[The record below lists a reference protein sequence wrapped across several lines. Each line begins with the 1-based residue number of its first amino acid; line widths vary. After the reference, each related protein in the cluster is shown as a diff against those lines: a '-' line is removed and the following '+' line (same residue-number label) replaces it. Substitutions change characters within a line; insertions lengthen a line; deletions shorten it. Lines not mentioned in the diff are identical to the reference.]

1 MLLIGKQ
8 REGWASTNL
17 PGYWTTK
24 DCPFKAKV
32 IIFYYTFFQLEWYVQ
47 HDIVNLNFTTNPVS

>member
-17 PGYWTTK
+17 LGYWTTK

-47 HDIVNLNFTTNPVS
+47 HMTS